1 MSKIWFHLGDSSFDY
16 RSMMRNQQDFCIQGK
31 TIPIANLVIAEQTHS
46 DLIHICKQSDNGA
59 GLGTHPQIAIA
70 DAFATDIPNQFLL
83 IRTADCT
90 PVLLYEVS
98 GKAVA
103 AIHSGRE
110 GTRKNIVGKAV
121 EVLVQHYGCERK
133 DIVAYIGAGIC
144 EEHYEVSEEIYQEY
158 IASIEAMGIT
168 PLPTQNRHINVRCSI
183 FQQLLHAGI
192 TFKNIENIH
201 ICTYE
206 DPSYFSFRRDGTKN
220 RQINL
225 IGIVNE

>member
-16 RSMMRNQQDFCIQGK
+16 RSLMRTQQDFVIQDRQ
-31 TIPIANLVIAEQTHS
+31 IPIANLVIAEQTHS
-46 DLIHICKQSDNGA
+46 DLVHICTPDDSGA
-59 GLGTHPQIAIA
+59 GLGDHPQIAVA

-90 PVLLYEVS
+90 PVLLYESS

-121 EVLVQHYGCERK
+121 DVLVNHYGCQREN
-133 DIVAYIGAGIC
+133 IIAYIGAGVS
-144 EEHYEVSEEIYQEY
+144 EAHYEVSFRVFEEYN
-158 IASIEAMGIT
+158 ASITAMGIT
-168 PLPTQNRHINVRCSI
+168 PLPTEHRHINVRCSI
-183 FQQLLHAGI
+183 FQQLLHCGI
-192 TFKNIENIH
+192 SFKNIENIH

-206 DPSYFSFRRDGTKN
+206 DQSYFSFRRDGTHN